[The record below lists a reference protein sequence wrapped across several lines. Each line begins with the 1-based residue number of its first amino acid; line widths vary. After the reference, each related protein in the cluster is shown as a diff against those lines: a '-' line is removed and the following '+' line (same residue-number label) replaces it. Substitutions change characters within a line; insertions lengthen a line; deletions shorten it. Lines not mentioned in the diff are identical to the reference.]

1 MQTTRPGPDSGQ
13 TPHNPFEPPKARIDD
28 PRPVMPGR
36 LLDAPRSVELGRGF
50 GWLGDGW
57 DLFKEAPGAWIGVV
71 VVWIVLSAIIN
82 LVPML
87 NLLSSVLNPVL
98 VGGMMYGCH
107 SLATGRGLA
116 VGHLF
121 EGFQRHFGVLAKI
134 GLISLLVL
142 ALVIGAI
149 FSAATT
155 FRALLNELLYS
166 LFGASTS
173 SGIEILVIPPLAM
186 LVILILMSP
195 LMMALW
201 FAPAVAMLHGTP
213 ALRAMSLS
221 FQACLRNM
229 LPFLA
234 YGLGLLG
241 LGILATIPL
250 GLGWLVL
257 IPVMMASIYAAYRDL
272 LTE

>member
-121 EGFQRHFGVLAKI
+121 EGFQRHFGLLAKI
-134 GLISLLVL
+134 GLISLLVS
-142 ALVIGAI
+142 ALVIGGAFIAI
-149 FSAATT
+149 FGVSGA
-155 FRALLNELLYS
+155 FRALAGGNAPTSDAILTVLLALLVALS
-166 LFGASTS
+166 LM
-173 SGIEILVIPPLAM
+173 V
-186 LVILILMSP
+186 P